1 MHGQKPADLHQI
13 QKIVRP
19 QIAARFQPG
28 IQGKHGQIDAAATER
43 FCVPLEIGLHIA
55 VPSQVLF
62 RPVPP
67 VQVSGVENGLS
78 VDRYHPR
85 HALVGGGEGL
95 HGDAGERG
103 KGVMLAAAAAFGG
116 GLRGKLPLCQIVGR
130 QVKVAA

>member
-1 MHGQKPADLHQI
+1 MGQKPADLHQI

-95 HGDAGERG
+95 HGDAGGEGAKVSCLPQR
-103 KGVMLAAAAAFGG
+103 AAFGQAVSG
-116 GLRGKLPLCQIVGR
+116 ESCHFVKLWGVR
-130 QVKVAA
+130 